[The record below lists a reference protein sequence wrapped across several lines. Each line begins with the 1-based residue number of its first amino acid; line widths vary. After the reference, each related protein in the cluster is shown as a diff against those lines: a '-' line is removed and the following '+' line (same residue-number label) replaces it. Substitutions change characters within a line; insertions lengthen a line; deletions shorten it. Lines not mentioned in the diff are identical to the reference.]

1 MARLKLAGFREH
13 WRAEHLHR
21 DEQRWLMEVRAPA
34 SLWQRCLGRVRG
46 LLLEVVLGH
55 PRPSAGQ
62 VVPVRISLQP
72 LDCGRGK
79 GAQVLADL
87 APAVL
92 SSLHTYLSTQSTRQG
107 QERYPL
113 AQPVHV
119 QSRAAGL
126 AVSAR
131 LRDVGR
137 EELALLSPC
146 PLPSGAVT
154 LTLSRWASPN
164 VVQVPGWVRDCVPGS
179 DGQFEV
185 EVCLG
190 G

>member
-1 MARLKLAGFREH
+1 MAAPRAAESEPTPALDAGLDDLASTTL
-13 WRAEHLHR
+13 AR
-21 DEQRWLMEVRAPA
+21 DGPTEIYPPR
-34 SLWQRCLGRVRG
+34 GRVLPAVG
-46 LLLEVVLGH
+46 
-55 PRPSAGQ
+55 PSAGAASGQ
-62 VVPVRISLQP
+62 DVLASHQLR
-72 LDCGRGK
+72 
-79 GAQVLADL
+79 VLADL

-119 QSRAAGL
+119 QSRTAEL

-131 LRDVGR
+131 LRDIGR

-146 PLPSGAVT
+146 QLPFGAVT

-179 DGQFEV
+179 DNQFEV
-185 EVCLG
+185 EVRLG